1 MPNFLLL
8 YSSDQQKAAAYS
20 KLIWTDM
27 ISAVMHETPK
37 LRIHIKLMDFR
48 AKLFEFVQN
57 EVNSFLATPS
67 SITSDILPR
76 PLLIKTDITETET
89 ENESELASND
99 SRSLESS
106 SMTRDNNKNTTT
118 ETEDTMTS
126 NMEFTTTEE
135 SSAETETDEN
145 NAGVETLTLEEFEKL
160 NHR

>member
-1 MPNFLLL
+1 
-8 YSSDQQKAAAYS
+8 
-20 KLIWTDM
+20 M

-89 ENESELASND
+89 DETESEPTGND
-99 SRSLESS
+99 SRNLESS
-106 SMTRDNNKNTTT
+106 SARDNNRIPET
-118 ETEDTMTS
+118 ETEDFTS
-126 NMEFTTTEE
+126 NLEFTTTEE

-145 NAGVETLTLEEFEKL
+145 NSNAGVETLTLEEFEKL
-160 NHR
+160 HHR

>member
-1 MPNFLLL
+1 
-8 YSSDQQKAAAYS
+8 
-20 KLIWTDM
+20 M

-89 ENESELASND
+89 ETESEHSAAID
-99 SRSLESS
+99 SRNLESS
-106 SMTRDNNKNTTT
+106 AIDNRITTT
-118 ETEDTMTS
+118 ETEDMTS
-126 NMEFTTTEE
+126 NLEFTTTEE
-135 SSAETETDEN
+135 SSAETETDEIN
-145 NAGVETLTLEEFEKL
+145 SNAGVETLTLEEFEKL
-160 NHR
+160 HHR